1 LILVICGSLPRQTVT
16 FHFTLRTAGG
26 RLLDTSHGGPPVTY
40 VEGDGTIIDG
50 LEAALRGLPAGDRK
64 NIVVPAARG
73 YGERDQRLVRRLS
86 RRAVPVAEVKA
97 GDQFQTG
104 PDRHAPMVTIVAV
117 EGDEVVLD
125 ANHPLAGVDLHFE
138 VEVVAVRPATA
149 GEITRDAAGEPG
161 GLDRAD

>member
-1 LILVICGSLPRQTVT
+1 MAPSVVT
-16 FHFTLRTAGG
+16 FHFTLRTAEG
-26 RLLDTSHGGPPVTY
+26 RLLDTSQGGPPVTY

-50 LEAALRGLPAGDRK
+50 LEAALRGLPAGDRR

-73 YGERDQRLVRRLS
+73 YGERDESLVRRVS
-86 RRAVPVAEVKA
+86 RRSVPADEVKV

-104 PDRHAPMVTIVAV
+104 PDRHAPIVTIVGV

-149 GEITRDAAGEPG
+149 GEITPGAAGAPG
-161 GLDRAD
+161 KG